1 MFSPNTGKYGPGK
14 TPYLDN
20 FHEVDNNDTSKIRW
34 WLKSWLQR
42 YSIISY
48 KHYSTYKLVNNKS
61 KSWTKQKLAHF
72 VYIYGKWRN
81 SIFLWKII
89 DILETFGLKI
99 RSSLYRR
106 KDWQKDQIWL
116 LFSLN
121 ISSQTVFQVEG
132 KFANKNYFRS
142 LGCISSDWPNLVFY
156 NPNVDDGGYWQI
168 LFL

>member
-34 WLKSWLQR
+34 WLKSWLQN

-106 KDWQKDQIWL
+106 KDLLIKTILGPWGAYLAIDRLWSSIIQMSMMAVTDKYFFCKFWIFLQNESHKLSTGKDL
-116 LFSLN
+116 DTRN
-121 ISSQTVFQVEG
+121 
-132 KFANKNYFRS
+132 
-142 LGCISSDWPNLVFY
+142 
-156 NPNVDDGGYWQI
+156 
-168 LFL
+168 